1 MDVITAWD
9 RCAAY
14 IRPKLRSIIIE
25 PGKEAGEYEKMSDI
39 EALSKLTG
47 ILALAM
53 ERKEKGI
60 VPDGDGNLSDGL

>member
-25 PGKEAGEYEKMSDI
+25 PGKEAGEYEKMSDRTLHTERAQEHRMQPI
-39 EALSKLTG
+39 SCHFAHAFN
-47 ILALAM
+47 IDLAAFF
-53 ERKEKGI
+53 
-60 VPDGDGNLSDGL
+60 